1 MLLLLRTWWWWVLLD
16 WAGFL
21 HDGCRSWGGGGCPPL
36 DPLLLLGL
44 RVVGQPLDLETLG
57 HVEHGHQ
64 LRLLHLD
71 LALVH
76 VLQQQLQVRCP
87 DVFEEDNVFVGTQ
100 PPEEA
105 L

>member
-1 MLLLLRTWWWWVLLD
+1 MLLLD
-16 WAGFL
+16 WARFL
-21 HDGCRSWGGGGCPPL
+21 HDGCRSWGGGPPL
-36 DPLLLLGL
+36 ASLLLLGL
-44 RVVGQPLDLETLG
+44 RVVRQPLDLETLG
-57 HVEHGHQ
+57 HVKHGHQ

-87 DVFEEDNVFVGTQ
+87 DVFEEDDVLVGTQ

-105 L
+105 LEGSL

>member
-1 MLLLLRTWWWWVLLD
+1 MLRGTGRWRLLLD

-21 HDGCRSWGGGGCPPL
+21 HDRCRSWGGGPPL
-36 DPLLLLGL
+36 ASLLLLGL
-44 RVVGQPLDLETLG
+44 RVVRQPLDLETLG
-57 HVEHGHQ
+57 HVKHGHQ

-87 DVFEEDNVFVGTQ
+87 DVFEEDDVLVGTQ
-100 PPEEA
+100 SPKEA
-105 L
+105 LEGSL